1 METTSTELARALQGR
16 FGLGEFRPGQEEVCA
31 AAAGGRDALVV
42 MPTGAGKSLCY
53 QLPALLRS
61 GVAVVVSPL
70 IALMEDQVSG
80 LIARGLRAEALHS
93 GRPRSELRAT
103 CRRYLDGELDYL
115 FVAPE
120 RFRVQGFPEFLAKR
134 QPSLVA
140 VDEAHCISQWGHDFR
155 PDYRL
160 LGQHLESLRPA
171 PVLALTATATPAVQ
185 ADIATQLRL
194 RNPLLHIGGFRRRD
208 LYLETLAVAPRER
221 HDLTAELLSDEGRRP
236 AIVYA
241 PSRKATEI
249 LAGELDRLFPTGIYH
264 AGLEAQE
271 RERVQRRF
279 LASELEVMVATI
291 AFGMGIDKPD
301 VRTVIHTGLP
311 ASVEGYYQE
320 VGRAGRDGRGAHAVL
335 FYSAADRKRH
345 DFFIERAY
353 PEERLVA
360 QIQAL
365 LLRKPQSRN
374 GLAEACGAGED
385 VVDQALDHLQVL
397 GVAYQDEP
405 GWWAGRPGEGWRERY
420 REQRQ
425 RRIDQVDEVFAFA
438 ERPQCRMEQLVQHF
452 GDRSS
457 RDRGCGHCDVCS
469 SSEALASSAVPP
481 TRAELELLARVVRRI
496 AEEPRTAGQLHGEL
510 APKGRVERRD
520 FEHLLDALVRHGLLE
535 ASEESFEKNG
545 ERIRFRR
552 FYPTVAGLEAN
563 NDRRLLDQVRLSAPR
578 LTLRSKPARR
588 QSKSSPPVEA
598 EDRGSPEL
606 IESLRAVRA
615 SLAAERGWPAFRI
628 FSDRTLHALSARP
641 TISTSTELHAV
652 YGLGEAKVEAFGSAI
667 LAALAAWRDR
677 S

>member
-1 METTSTELARALQGR
+1 MLQER
-16 FGLGEFRPGQEEVCA
+16 FGLANFRPGQEEVCA

-53 QLPALLRS
+53 QLPALWRH

-80 LIARGLRAEALHS
+80 LTARGLRAEALHS
-93 GRPRSELRAT
+93 GRPRSELRAA

-120 RFRVQGFPEFLAKR
+120 RFRVHGFPEFLAKR

-160 LGQHLESLRPA
+160 LGQHLERLRPA
-171 PVLALTATATPAVQ
+171 PILALTATATPAVQ

-194 RNPLLHIGGFRRRD
+194 HDPLLHIGGFRRRD
-208 LYLETLAVAPRER
+208 LYLEALAVAPRER
-221 HDLTAELLSDEGRRP
+221 HDLTAELLGDEGRRP

-241 PSRKATEI
+241 PSRKATEQ
-249 LAGELDRLFPTGIYH
+249 LAGELDQLFPTGIYH
-264 AGLEAQE
+264 AGLEPQE

-279 LASELEVMVATI
+279 LAGELDVMVATI

-320 VGRAGRDGRGAHAVL
+320 VGRAGRDGNGAHAVL
-335 FYSAADRKRH
+335 LYSAADRRRH

-353 PEERLVA
+353 PQERLLA
-360 QIQAL
+360 QIQTL
-365 LLRKPQSRN
+365 ILQKPHSRV
-374 GLAEACGAGED
+374 GLAETCGVGEE
-385 VVDQALDHLQVL
+385 VVDQALEHLHLL
-397 GVAYQDEP
+397 GAASEDEP
-405 GWWAGRPGEGWRERY
+405 GWWSGRPGEAWRQRY
-420 REQRQ
+420 CEQRQ
-425 RRIDQVDEVFAFA
+425 RRVDQVDEIFAFA
-438 ERPQCRMEQLVQHF
+438 ERPQCRMEQLVRHF

-469 SSEALASSAVPP
+469 STNALASRAVPP
-481 TRAELELLARVVRRI
+481 SRSELELLARVVRRI
-496 AEEPRTAGQLHGEL
+496 AEEPRTAGQLHTEL
-510 APKGRVERRD
+510 APKGRLERRD
-520 FEHLLDALVRHGLLE
+520 FEGLLDALVRHGLTE

-552 FYPTVAGLEAN
+552 FYPTVAGLEAST
-563 NDRRLLDQVRLSAPR
+563 DRRLLEQVRLSAPIR
-578 LTLRSKPARR
+578 TLRARPTPRGKGPAAP
-588 QSKSSPPVEA
+588 SETHGA
-598 EDRGSPEL
+598 PEL
-606 IESLRAVRA
+606 IESLRALRA

-628 FSDRTLHALSARP
+628 FSDRTLHALANRP
-641 TISTSTELHAV
+641 TISTSTELQSVH
-652 YGLGEAKVEAFGSAI
+652 GLGEVKIEAFGSAI
-667 LAALAAWRDR
+667 LATLAAWRQR
-677 S
+677 P